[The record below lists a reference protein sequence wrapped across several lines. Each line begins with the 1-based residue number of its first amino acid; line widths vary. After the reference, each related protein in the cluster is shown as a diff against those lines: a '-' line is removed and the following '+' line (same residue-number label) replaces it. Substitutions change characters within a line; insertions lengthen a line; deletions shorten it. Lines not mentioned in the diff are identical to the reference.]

1 MNKRAGRIKSK
12 SFSAEIGPPS
22 MIVVVSINF
31 SIVFFERCE
40 VLRVLLLLLI
50 EPGSMSSLPPDLTV
64 VLDKYAWES
73 EDVAAAEEASRFLSE
88 DVSCSAVR
96 A

>member
-1 MNKRAGRIKSK
+1 M
-12 SFSAEIGPPS
+12 
-22 MIVVVSINF
+22 
-31 SIVFFERCE
+31 
-40 VLRVLLLLLI
+40 LRVLLLLLI

-88 DVSCSAVR
+88 DVSRSAVR